1 MITLTLTEDQARMA
15 HAALCEACVIARD
28 NQSKMLD
35 LHEAQAITA
44 PVTSKEAW
52 ASFLLWQTKE
62 DLAATV
68 ADTIRQSGI
77 PLNFVSY
84 GLRRI

>member
-1 MITLTLTEDQARMA
+1 MVTLTLTEDQARIA
-15 HAALCEACVIARD
+15 HAALCEACAIARD
-28 NQSKMLD
+28 NQTKMLD
-35 LHEAQAITA
+35 LHEDQAITA

-52 ASFLLWQTKE
+52 ATFLLWQTKE

-68 ADTIRQSGI
+68 ADTIRQSGV
-77 PLNFVSY
+77 PLHFVSY